1 MGEPPALHATE
12 HELRWTCGTSRMRI
26 GMIGRP
32 LAFDL
37 TSAFLHQVLPAL
49 TEHEYPLLQKV
60 DMKGF
65 RILHGGKS
73 RIIRPPNPD
82 LTWQYIRDC
91 PYVDED
97 VTRTP
102 NLDYRDPFT
111 GYDYELPEA
120 YQDRMDELEEV
131 LRNS

>member
-1 MGEPPALHATE
+1 MGESPALHAPE
-12 HELRWTCGTSRMRI
+12 ENLRRTCGTTRMRVR
-26 GMIGRP
+26 MIGRP
-32 LAFDL
+32 IAFDL

-49 TEHEYPLLQKV
+49 TEQEYPLLQKV
-60 DMKGF
+60 DMEGF

-73 RIIRPPNPD
+73 RVIRAPNPD

-91 PYVDED
+91 PYVDEEM
-97 VTRTP
+97 TRIP
-102 NLDYRDPFT
+102 NLDYRDPFK
-111 GYDYELPEA
+111 GYDYDLPEA